1 MDSISQYFLQAVR
14 AALKREQVDWTQ
26 EMEPQDWIALFR
38 LADAHHIL
46 PMVYEAVYACPAA
59 GKVQS
64 LRFYSCISISE
75 KLV

>member
-59 GKVQS
+59 D
-64 LRFYSCISISE
+64 ISMLIALFE
-75 KLV
+75 EE